1 MKNLIIIILTVF
13 FSVFSYSINVP
24 KIYTEKSMKLEGY
37 EIIEKDINLNNG
49 KPASK
54 LVVYF
59 KNNEHNEIES
69 YMNIYEQTNNEYR
82 LAVQSEKKIKYN
94 FNFTQELSSYM
105 NGLVSSVNE
114 TKDLSTDEVRNVEVF
129 NTYLPDE
136 LNLALKYDKN
146 SPKFND
152 FLFINILLRKLYY

>member
-69 YMNIYEQTNNEYR
+69 YMNIYEQTNN
-82 LAVQSEKKIKYN
+82 
-94 FNFTQELSSYM
+94 
-105 NGLVSSVNE
+105 
-114 TKDLSTDEVRNVEVF
+114 
-129 NTYLPDE
+129 
-136 LNLALKYDKN
+136 
-146 SPKFND
+146 
-152 FLFINILLRKLYY
+152 